1 MATSIKKSL
10 FSIVFLALISFVYTS
25 CTSSNDPINNSVK
38 TSGALSVSATTST
51 YNGSYAPQHVLAIWV
66 ESSSGTFVKSLLVNA
81 AARKQYLTNWYD
93 ATSSGNST
101 DAVTGATL
109 RSHGSRTCSWD
120 GTDVS
125 GNVVGDGTYNV
136 CMELTQNNGTG
147 KFASFTFT
155 KGTASDSQTSLSKTN
170 FSNVSLAWT
179 PAAQ

>member
-10 FSIVFLALISFVYTS
+10 FSIVFLALISLVYTS

-136 CMELTQNNGTG
+136 CMELTENNGTG

-155 KGTASDSQTSLSKTN
+155 KGTASDSQASLSKTN
-170 FSNVSLAWT
+170 FSNVSLTWT
-179 PAAQ
+179 PAAK